1 MDDITSTF
9 LETKRYAVVTGANKG
24 MGFEVCKQLASSG
37 VTVILT
43 ARDPKRGL
51 EALEGLSTSGLSE
64 LLHFH
69 QLDVTD
75 SESVAALADFV
86 KAKFGKLD
94 ILVNNGGILGAH
106 LDADGLRARAA
117 VLEQVDLSIFVGNA
131 TQTYELAEACI
142 DTNFYGVRR
151 MVQALLP
158 LLQLS
163 DSPRIVNVSS
173 VSGKLQFM
181 QNEWAKGILYNI
193 DNLTEEKLVKVVTE
207 FLHDLKDGSH
217 AEKGWSTLGPAY
229 MVSKATLNAYTRLL
243 AKTYPNISTNCVC
256 PGIVRTS
263 MVCGVGNFSAEEG
276 AAFQVR
282 LALVPNGASGLFFQ
296 GNEVA
301 SFD

>member
-1 MDDITSTF
+1 
-9 LETKRYAVVTGANKG
+9 
-24 MGFEVCKQLASSG
+24 MGFEICKQLASSG

-43 ARDPKRGL
+43 ARDPKKGL
-51 EALEGLSTSGLSE
+51 EALGSLSSSGALGPPA
-64 LLHFH
+64 FH

-75 SESVAALADFV
+75 SKSVAALADFV

-94 ILVNNGGILGAH
+94 ILVNNGGILGVH

-181 QNEWAKGILYNI
+181 QNEWAKGILNNV
-193 DNLTEEKLVKVVTE
+193 DNLTEEKLVEVVTK
-207 FLHDLKDGSH
+207 FLLDLKDGSH
-217 AEKGWSTLGPAY
+217 AEKGWPTLGPAY

-243 AKTYPNISTNCVC
+243 AKKYPNISTNCVC
-256 PGIVRTS
+256 PGIVRTN
-263 MVCGVGNFSAEEG
+263 MVCGVGNLSAEEG
-276 AAFQVR
+276 AAFLVR
-282 LALVPNGASGLFFQ
+282 LALTPNGASGLFFQ
-296 GNEVA
+296 GNEVG
-301 SFD
+301 SFE